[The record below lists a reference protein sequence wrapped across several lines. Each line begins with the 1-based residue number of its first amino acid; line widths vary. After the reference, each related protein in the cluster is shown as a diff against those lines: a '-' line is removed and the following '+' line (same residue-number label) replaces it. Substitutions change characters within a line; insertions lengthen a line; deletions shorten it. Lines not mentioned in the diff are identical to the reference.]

1 MKHWFL
7 TLKFN
12 KDPKEILAEHYIELI
27 VWLMEKNKQIC
38 IVDNAFETDAD
49 GRLHFHCIIAT
60 RYIRW
65 QKFTEYT
72 KDMKLHIKNIELM
85 TPNDVKAVTRYLQKQ
100 KLNPYRYDQ
109 RAITKQI
116 EEEYSFI

>member
-12 KDPKEILAEHYIELI
+12 RDPKEILAEHYISLI
-27 VWLMEKNKQIC
+27 CWIMENNKQIC
-38 IVDNAFETDAD
+38 IVDNAFETDAE

-65 QKFTEYT
+65 QKFTDYT
-72 KDMKLHIKNIELM
+72 KGMSLHINNVELKD
-85 TPNDVKAVTRYLQKQ
+85 PQDVKAVQKYLQKQ
-100 KLNPYRYDQ
+100 KLNPFTYDQ
-109 RAITKQI
+109 KAITKQI
-116 EEEYSFI
+116 ESEYSFI